1 MKGKNP
7 IPQHLQSEAA
17 FIGKQRELKQLH
29 HQLQLVL
36 QDMNRVAPIIE
47 KNFGLDED
55 IEEEEDLDE
64 FLALNKTEIS
74 SEQEIRLLI
83 REIQQLQGDVQ
94 EVQSALLERCKG
106 NKKVRITAMVQQLM
120 ELEHILDGQLYRAEK
135 LIG

>member
-36 QDMNRVAPIIE
+36 QDMNRVAPEIE
-47 KNFGLDED
+47 KNFGCED
-55 IEEEEDLDE
+55 IDEEEDLDE

-83 REIQQLQGDVQ
+83 REIQQLQVDVQ
-94 EVQSALLERCKG
+94 EVQSVLLERCKG
-106 NKKVRITAMVQQLM
+106 NKKIRITTMVQQLM

-135 LIG
+135 LIA

>member
-7 IPQHLQSEAA
+7 IPQHVQSEAA

-29 HQLQLVL
+29 HQLQLIL

-47 KNFGLDED
+47 KDFGLH
-55 IEEEEDLDE
+55 EEEEDSDE
-64 FLALNKTEIS
+64 FLALNRTEIS

-83 REIQQLQGDVQ
+83 REIQQLQVDVQ
-94 EVQSALLERCKG
+94 EVQSVLLERCKG
-106 NKKVRITAMVQQLM
+106 NKKIRITTMVQQLM

-135 LIG
+135 LIA